1 MTIKFDVADHQMVE
15 KRIDAAAEAWV
26 ERSKVFFPSTPGM
39 HSSAGI
45 IRTLDRLGLRV
56 PMQISA
62 AAEKGDQSGVD
73 RLVAAGVK
81 YSVHEI
87 DRALNNSTLD
97 TKQRL
102 YVKISLEKAGLLGD

>member
-1 MTIKFDVADHQMVE
+1 MIKYDVADHQMVD

-26 ERSKVFFPSTPGM
+26 ERQKTFFPSTPGM

-62 AAEKGDQSGVD
+62 AADKGDQSGVD
-73 RLVAAGVK
+73 RLLAAGVK
-81 YSVHEI
+81 YSVFEI
-87 DRALNNSTLD
+87 DDALNNSTLD
-97 TKQRL
+97 MKQRL
-102 YVKISLEKAGLLGD
+102 YVKISLEKAGLLGN